1 MNFFFTWRWT
11 QRFFFFNVI
20 ASPFFSWINK
30 LIPLDRYELIK
41 LMRSTDLMFSGRM
54 RLAQR
59 FVTLKVAHITWIT
72 NDNHK
77 YPAAMDYFLSVS
89 CDLGLS

>member
-1 MNFFFTWRWT
+1 MDPTV
-11 QRFFFFNVI
+11 FFFNVI